1 MPRYKVK
8 AFDGKTLTI
17 EAPDTA
23 ALDDAMRDYEAEHD
37 VRPFGSLA
45 EQEAEGQN
53 LKKDLGELIDKATP
67 IGSVKEIAGQLS
79 GDRAP
84 SSLNAGLAAA
94 DIASL
99 GLAGKLKAGATGAEL
114 GMQGIKQALAGG
126 AGAGASSMA
135 AEKMGAPGWLQ
146 FVAGLG
152 GGMGGARLGGAP
164 EMTMKAVP
172 QGTEAAALGRAS
184 NKMGLPVPPIVGDK
198 PRDVMAAFGQ
208 AKRQAGEAVGSA
220 KEAALQT
227 EATAPDVIKKS
238 LYGINRGLE
247 QAGVPVGEKGFTPE
261 FAVEPAGANLLREQ
275 AAKVGSIPRDTDPNE
290 AMKLS
295 NNILEQTKKM
305 LADSKRQGTGQAGR
319 TANMAVQEW
328 QNAIDSLGDADKVAV
343 AKAADSAFSKLSA
356 MGKMAEKASMTKTG
370 IAPSFSPRE
379 MVYAWERL
387 PENMR
392 GRFSADEV
400 ALMDAML
407 TQKPGLMQKAIQ
419 GVVEFAK
426 RKGLKGISF
435 HPTARF
441 YEEAPRVLGPQAAA
455 IGATEAVTMPEDK
468 NKKAAE
474 KAKKLSQVGR

>member
-1 MPRYKVK
+1 MAGPWEKYAAAKTTSTAQGPWSKYSAAPK
-8 AFDGKTLTI
+8 AP
-17 EAPDTA
+17 EASN
-23 ALDDAMRDYEAEHD
+23 
-37 VRPFGSLA
+37 PFGSME
-45 EQEAEGQN
+45 EQQVEGQN
-53 LKKDLGELIDKATP
+53 LLGSISELIDKATP
-67 IGSVKEIAGQLS
+67 VGSVKEIAGQLS

-99 GLAGKLKAGATGAEL
+99 GLAGKLRAGVGMGEM
-114 GMQGIKQALAGG
+114 GMQGVKQALASG
-126 AGAGASSMA
+126 AGAGAASMA
-135 AEKMGAPGWLQ
+135 AEKMGAPAWLQ

-152 GGMGGARLGGAP
+152 GGMGGARLGGPA
-164 EMTMKAVP
+164 EMAMKAVP
-172 QGTEAAALGRAS
+172 QGEEAAALGRAS
-184 NKMGLPVPPIVGDK
+184 NKMGIPVPPIVGDK

-208 AKRQAGEAVGSA
+208 AKRQAGEAVGAA

-227 EATAPDVIKKS
+227 EKTAPEVIKKS
-238 LYGINRGLE
+238 LYGINKGLE
-247 QAGVPVGEKGFTPE
+247 GAGVPIGEKGFTPE
-261 FAVEPAGANLLREQ
+261 FAVEPAGAKLLQEQ

-305 LADSKRQGTGQAGR
+305 LAESKRQGTGQAGR

-328 QNAIDSLGDADKVAV
+328 QSAIDSLGPADKVAV

-392 GRFSADEV
+392 GRFSADEQ

-441 YEEAPRVLGPQAAA
+441 YEEAPRILGPQAAT
-455 IGATEAVTMPEDK
+455 IGATEALTVPDSSK
-468 NKKAAE
+468 QSAE
-474 KAKKLSQVGR
+474 RAKRLSQVGK